1 MPHPVRITLHSG
13 NHSLMPEAAAQ
24 HAGQRLL
31 NLFVG
36 RLRRAIDERFGG
48 EHDAAEAEAAL
59 RGLLIDECL
68 LDGMRFLW
76 CAEPFERG
84 DVAARN
90 GFHRRD
96 ARPNRLAF
104 DDDRAR
110 ATLAEPAAEFRPVH
124 GELVAQDIEQRRRLI
139 DIDGL
144 RAAVDPQI
152 DSGHAQKVTRRVACS
167 AAGVCSKALTSYGSA
182 TVTLSVGVVLTPII
196 TKDVTQLAE
205 LRGQTL
211 AVDGNGELYQFLAL
225 IRLRDGTPLKD
236 SKGRITSHLSGL
248 FYRTTR
254 LMSEHALKLVFVFD
268 GAPPILKAREVEKRR
283 AVKKKYEED
292 HAAAVAR
299 GDMAEAYSKATMTSR
314 LTRDMVAEARE
325 LLRLMGVPTVQAPSE
340 GEAQAAHMAA
350 TSPAIGAAASKDYDS
365 LLFGA
370 PRLVRFLSISG
381 KEFLPSQGTFRPI
394 VPETIVLEQLLQG
407 WGITRELLVDLA
419 MLVGTDFNEGIKGI
433 GPKKALA
440 LVQRHGRIENMPAE
454 ICDALGDA
462 EMIDAVRRIF
472 LDPDVSDEF
481 DVQQREPDLDGIVR
495 FLCDEREFGRD
506 RVNAAIER
514 TFRERSLW

>member
-1 MPHPVRITLHSG
+1 M
-13 NHSLMPEAAAQ
+13 
-24 HAGQRLL
+24 
-31 NLFVG
+31 
-36 RLRRAIDERFGG
+36 
-48 EHDAAEAEAAL
+48 
-59 RGLLIDECL
+59 
-68 LDGMRFLW
+68 
-76 CAEPFERG
+76 
-84 DVAARN
+84 
-90 GFHRRD
+90 
-96 ARPNRLAF
+96 
-104 DDDRAR
+104 
-110 ATLAEPAAEFRPVH
+110 
-124 GELVAQDIEQRRRLI
+124 
-139 DIDGL
+139 
-144 RAAVDPQI
+144 
-152 DSGHAQKVTRRVACS
+152 
-167 AAGVCSKALTSYGSA
+167 GVI
-182 TVTLSVGVVLTPII
+182 LTPII

-254 LMSEHALKLVFVFD
+254 LMSEHGLNLVFVFD
-268 GAPPILKAREVEKRR
+268 GAPPVLKAREVEKRR
-283 AVKKKYEED
+283 AVRKKYEEH

-325 LLRLMGVPTVQAPSE
+325 LLRLMGIPTVQAPSE

-350 TSPAIGAAASKDYDS
+350 ASPDVTAAASKDYDA

-394 VPETIVLEQLLQG
+394 VPETIVLEQLLSG

-419 MLVGTDFNEGIKGI
+419 MLIGTDFNEGIKGI
-433 GPKKALA
+433 GPKKALT
-440 LVQRHGRIENMPAE
+440 LVQRHGRIDDMPAE
-454 ICDALGDA
+454 IRDALGDP
-462 EMIDAVRRIF
+462 DAVDGVRNIF
-472 LDPDVSDEF
+472 LHPDVTDEF
-481 DVQQREPDLDGIVR
+481 EVRQAEPDLDGIVR
-495 FLCDEREFGRD
+495 FLCDDREFGRD
-506 RVNAAIER
+506 RVQAAIER